1 MTVRRSLSLARD
13 NDRLVLDFPH
23 NVARVFVFS
32 SKTDKGGMPQ
42 VTVWLPLGKLYLRNQ
57 FRL

>member
-1 MTVRRSLSLARD
+1 MTVRRSLSLGPV

-32 SKTDKGGMPQ
+32 SQTDKGGMPQ
-42 VTVWLPLGKLYLRNQ
+42 VTVWRPLIELNLRH
-57 FRL
+57 